1 MKSPRRMAP
10 PQIHQLVSR
19 RSRNRRRTSDGPK
32 NRTVIASSI
41 KDVLEEEVSRRSPII
56 VVISRHYL
64 RDLHRRRSTVN
75 HSPAPLLINL
85 RSTSDNSVRR
95 RSKKLHQFGQPAYCA
110 IAVASGGPEACN
122 SLLRQ
127 IHWTLDRV

>member
-1 MKSPRRMAP
+1 MSGLIFVTDDLTKRADHRRVYIIASQHNSPREEHELTTKSPRRMAP

-56 VVISRHYL
+56 AVISRHYL
-64 RDLHRRRSTVN
+64 RDLHRR
-75 HSPAPLLINL
+75 
-85 RSTSDNSVRR
+85 
-95 RSKKLHQFGQPAYCA
+95 
-110 IAVASGGPEACN
+110 
-122 SLLRQ
+122 
-127 IHWTLDRV
+127 